1 LRNRGIVD
9 PLRNRRSIE
18 MKPSAS
24 IAWMLCA
31 LLGACASQPKEPPR
45 IMMQGF
51 SIAAPREKDPTW
63 IVARQGPDLTVI
75 GKPGR
80 FSGESFTMQATVVK
94 LPTLDSTDALV
105 RYVESTQRRQIDP
118 KQYRLFKLEVVPQKF
133 HDQGCA
139 LSRGEMA
146 ERATAAGTASPV
158 NTMLE
163 TLTLICPHPKDP
175 LRAISMIYSH
185 RHFPEDVD
193 AQFAQDGALL
203 MQTLAFEPL

>member
-1 LRNRGIVD
+1 
-9 PLRNRRSIE
+9 
-18 MKPSAS
+18 MKPYAS
-24 IAWMLCA
+24 IAWILCA

-51 SIAAPREKDPTW
+51 SLSAPKEKDPTW
-63 IVARQGPDLTVI
+63 IVAKQGPDLTVI

-80 FSGESFTMQATVVK
+80 FSGESFTMQATIVK
-94 LPTLDSTDALV
+94 LPALDSTDALV
-105 RYVESTQRRQIDP
+105 RYVESTQRKQIDP
-118 KQYRLFKLEVVPQKF
+118 KRYRLFKLEVVPQKF

-139 LSRGEMA
+139 LARAEVA
-146 ERATAAGTASPV
+146 ERATAEGTGSPV

-163 TLTLICPHPKDP
+163 TLTLVCPHPKDP

-193 AQFAQDGALL
+193 PLFAQDAALL